1 MDTATGSDVSTIT
14 DEAQLALPC
23 AGCANRLA
31 NPVDI
36 DVLANGAVRALLLAL
51 NLQCFDKQADE
62 GVKFSPAR
70 LW

>member
-1 MDTATGSDVSTIT
+1 MDTATDSEVSTIT
-14 DEAQLALPC
+14 NEAQLALPC

-31 NPVDI
+31 NI

-51 NLQCFDKQADE
+51 NLQCFDKRADE